1 MMNYFTDF
9 GFRRKFTCFL
19 LVLLSAILSLSAQQS
34 LTLQEALAQA
44 QNNQLYQARL
54 AQVEVLKGQSE
65 QAGKKLNPRLET
77 DLESAVLTKHRE
89 DYAISV
95 VFSNT
100 WERGGPRELRQLIA
114 QAELEQAALE
124 AEHHLRTLTSEIRL
138 AYLELLQLQRRV
150 ALLEGHSETVNQL
163 LQFDQL
169 RVQEG
174 EIPSLNPEYLL
185 AEVTVHAAEKGQ
197 LETQHRLAQY
207 RLNVLM
213 GAPVEAEHVVVEEQ
227 RQEAPL
233 PVLDQV
239 LSFALKNRADL
250 KSMRSSIEQADFQI
264 DMENATGKRDWE
276 WGVGYQFGRDT
287 LHSDDFF
294 PSGIIE
300 FVDSRHHLLKLNLT
314 IPLPIGDNNSG
325 NVASSIAAKRV
336 RERELAHQES
346 VIRSEVLSAY
356 QEYQFNQQRGE
367 LYRQTLLP
375 KLEENAQRLDAAY
388 QLTGEDVTVWMGIQ
402 RDLLD
407 AALQGLEAD
416 FQLQASVVK
425 LEQAV
430 GGSLE
435 EVMQSSSP

>member
-1 MMNYFTDF
+1 MMNYFTKPHIQ
-9 GFRRKFTCFL
+9 RRFTCFL
-19 LVLLSAILSLSAQQS
+19 LVLISAIFSLSAQQS
-34 LTLQEALAQA
+34 LTIQEALAQA
-44 QNNQLYQARL
+44 RNNQLYQARL
-54 AQVEVLKGQSE
+54 AQIEVLQGRSE
-65 QAGKKLNPRLET
+65 QAGKKPNPRLET
-77 DLESAVLTKHRE
+77 EFETAAPWGDVDENL
-89 DYAISV
+89 ISL
-95 VFSNT
+95 VFVNT
-100 WERGGPRELRQLIA
+100 WERGGPRELRQQIA

-124 AEHHLRTLTSEIRL
+124 AEHYLRTLTSEIRL
-138 AYLELLQLQRRV
+138 VYLELLRLQGRV
-150 ALLEGHSETVNQL
+150 VLLEGHSEKVNQL
-163 LQFDQL
+163 LQFDQV
-169 RVQEG
+169 RVREG

-185 AEVTVHAAEKGQ
+185 AEVTIHAAQKGQ
-197 LETQHRLAQY
+197 MESQHRLAQY

-227 RQEAPL
+227 TQEAPL

-250 KSMRSSIEQADFQI
+250 RKMRSTIEQADLQFS
-264 DMENATGKRDWE
+264 MEEAEAKRDWE
-276 WGVGYQFGRDT
+276 WGVGYHRIGGGLKR
-287 LHSDDFF
+287 DDFV
-294 PSGIIE
+294 PPGIIE
-300 FVDSRHHLLKLNLT
+300 SASTASNLLELRLT
-314 IPLPIGDNNSG
+314 IPLPMGDNNSG
-325 NVASSIAAKRV
+325 NLAAAIAAKKV

-367 LYRQTLLP
+367 LYREVLLP
-375 KLEENAQRLDAAY
+375 KLQESAQRLDTAY

-402 RDLLD
+402 RDFIE

-416 FQLQASVVK
+416 FQLRASVVK

>member
-1 MMNYFTDF
+1 M
-9 GFRRKFTCFL
+9 R
-19 LVLLSAILSLSAQQS
+19 QQ
-34 LTLQEALAQA
+34 
-44 QNNQLYQARL
+44 
-54 AQVEVLKGQSE
+54 
-65 QAGKKLNPRLET
+65 
-77 DLESAVLTKHRE
+77 
-89 DYAISV
+89 
-95 VFSNT
+95 
-100 WERGGPRELRQLIA
+100 IA

-138 AYLELLQLQRRV
+138 VYLELMRLQRRV
-150 ALLEGHSETVNQL
+150 ALLEGHSEKVNQL
-163 LQFDQL
+163 LQFDQV
-169 RVQEG
+169 RVREG

-185 AEVTVHAAEKGQ
+185 AEVTIHAAQKGQ
-197 LETQHRLAQY
+197 LESQHRLAQY

-213 GAPVEAEHVVVEEQ
+213 GAPVEAENVVIEEQ
-227 RQEAPL
+227 RQEVPL

-239 LSFALKNRADL
+239 LSFALRNRADL

-264 DMENATGKRDWE
+264 NMENATGKRDWE
-276 WGVGYQFGRDT
+276 WGVGYQYGRDT
-287 LHSDDFF
+287 LQSDDFF

-300 FVDSRHHLLKLNLT
+300 SVDSTSHRLLLNVS
-314 IPLPIGDNNSG
+314 IPLPLGDNNSG
-325 NVASSIAAKRV
+325 NVASAIAAKRV
-336 RERELAHQES
+336 RERELAHTES

-367 LYRQTLLP
+367 LYREVLLP
-375 KLEENAQRLDAAY
+375 KLQESAQRLDAAY

-402 RDLLD
+402 RDFIG

-416 FQLQASVVK
+416 FQLRASVVK

>member
-1 MMNYFTDF
+1 MMNYFTNPHIQ
-9 GFRRKFTCFL
+9 RRFTCFL
-19 LVLLSAILSLSAQQS
+19 LVLISAIFPLSAQQS

-44 QNNQLYQARL
+44 RNNQLYQARL
-54 AQVEVLKGQSE
+54 EQIEVLKGRSE
-65 QAGKKLNPRLET
+65 QAGKKPNPRLET
-77 DLESAVLTKHRE
+77 TLDSAVISKERE
-89 DYAISV
+89 DYDLAL
-95 VFSNT
+95 VFSHT
-100 WERGGPRELRQLIA
+100 WERGGPRELRQQIA

-124 AEHHLRTLTSEIRL
+124 AEHYLSTLTADIRL
-138 AYLELLQLQRRV
+138 AYLELLRLQGRI
-150 ALLEGHSETVNQL
+150 ALLEGHREKVNRL

-197 LETQHRLAQY
+197 LETQHRLTQY

-213 GAPVEAEHVVVEEQ
+213 GAPVEAEHVVIEEQ
-227 RQEAPL
+227 RREAPL

-239 LSFALKNRADL
+239 LSFALENRADL

-264 DMENATGKRDWE
+264 NMENATGKRDWE
-276 WGVGYQFGRDT
+276 WGVGYLYGRDT
-287 LHSDDFF
+287 LHSGDFT

-300 FVDSRHHLLKLNLT
+300 SVDSSTHRLILNLT

-325 NVASSIAAKRV
+325 NLASSIAAKRV

-367 LYRQTLLP
+367 LYRQALVP
-375 KLEENAQRLDAAY
+375 RLEKNAQRLDTAY
-388 QLTGEDVTVWMGIQ
+388 RLTGEGVTVWMGIQ
-402 RDLLD
+402 RDYVE
-407 AALQGLEAD
+407 AAVQGLEAD
-416 FQLQASVVK
+416 FQLRASVVK
-425 LEQAV
+425 LEQAA